1 MSAITVTSLMN
12 LDILSSD
19 PAELSFVQ
27 NSRDLF
33 PGVVLSHDHP
43 VLPVCQLLRA
53 MVNHISK
60 PDHITYSHTSRS
72 CVEIV
77 LALAVFLVSLPLW
90 WERVLMRA

>member
-12 LDILSSD
+12 LDIFGTD
-19 PAELSFVQ
+19 PPELSFVQ
-27 NSRDLF
+27 DSRDLF
-33 PGVVLSHDHP
+33 PGVILSHDHS
-43 VLPVCQLLRA
+43 VLPICQLLCA

-60 PDHITYSHTSRS
+60 SDHVTYSHTSRS

-77 LALAVFLVSLPLW
+77 LALAVFLVSLSLW